1 LEDPVSTPSEA
12 LAVQILNKLVVE
24 GILLADDAEKARPK
38 LVGGKMTAEDWRLY
52 IEKAA
57 SAGMKA

>member
-1 LEDPVSTPSEA
+1 MSTPSET
-12 LAVQILNKLVVE
+12 LAVQILDKLVVE
-24 GILLADDAEKARPK
+24 GILLADDVEKARRK

-57 SAGMKA
+57 SARTKA

>member
-1 LEDPVSTPSEA
+1 MSTPSEA

-38 LVGGKMTAEDWRLY
+38 FVVGKMTAEDWRLY

-57 SAGMKA
+57 RIGTKA